1 MNVRMDIK
9 DLGVSL
15 ISLFNSTTM
24 ELFYFYIN
32 KVTFV
37 AILTEQQRE
46 LQFAINYLNIDN
58 NYYSL
63 SKYPV
68 FLTP

>member
-1 MNVRMDIK
+1 MNVRMDIN

-15 ISLFNSTTM
+15 ISLFNNTTM